1 MSTEAARMSKSRDGS
16 HDGSGD
22 DNRKGDSEEKSM
34 ENQNMSPSKVGGEGG
49 AGSVVNIGTRRSEL
63 ARRQTAI
70 VEEAL
75 RRAWRRPS
83 ATSEVEVEAGVGVGV
98 VSSTSTSAST
108 LVPTLPSAFGATEDI
123 RFVVHA
129 MSTAGDKNQVT
140 ALHEF
145 GAKALWTQE
154 LEMGLLEG
162 SLDMVVHS
170 LKGEFHFILFF
181 GFVLDWAGGDV
192 VICYN
197 SV

>member
-1 MSTEAARMSKSRDGS
+1 MSTEAARRSKSRGGGHNGD
-16 HDGSGD
+16 D
-22 DNRKGDSEEKSM
+22 DNRKGDSKVKSW
-34 ENQNMSPSKVGGEGG
+34 ENERMSPYRVGNEEG

-83 ATSEVEVEAGVGVGV
+83 ATSEMEAEVEAGVGAGA
-98 VSSTSTSAST
+98 VSSASM
-108 LVPTLPSAFGATEDI
+108 PTLPSAFDATEDM

-170 LKGEFHFILFF
+170 LKGEFYFILFF
-181 GFVLDWAGGDV
+181 WFRFGLGWR
-192 VICYN
+192 
-197 SV
+197 

>member
-1 MSTEAARMSKSRDGS
+1 MSTEAAHRAK
-16 HDGSGD
+16 SGD
-22 DNRKGDSEEKSM
+22 VDDNGGDNNRKGDSKDKSM
-34 ENQNMSPSKVGGEGG
+34 EYQNIDSYIVGNEEREGG
-49 AGSVVNIGTRRSEL
+49 VVNIGTRRSEL

-83 ATSEVEVEAGVGVGV
+83 ATSEVEAEAGVGVGV

-108 LVPTLPSAFGATEDI
+108 LVPTLPSAFDATGDI
-123 RFVVHA
+123 RFAVHA

-154 LEMGLLEG
+154 LEVGLLEG

-170 LKGEFHFILFF
+170 LKGGFYFIFFLFWT
-181 GFVLDWAGGDV
+181 GLGWR
-192 VICYN
+192 
-197 SV
+197 